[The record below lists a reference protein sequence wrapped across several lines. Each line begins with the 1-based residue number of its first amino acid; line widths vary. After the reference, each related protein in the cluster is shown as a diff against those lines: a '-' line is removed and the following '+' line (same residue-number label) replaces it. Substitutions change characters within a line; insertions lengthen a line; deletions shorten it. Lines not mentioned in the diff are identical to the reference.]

1 MSTKAHDLRDMAFED
16 LESLAL
22 EKAEELM
29 NQRMRLKL
37 RQLDNPLAVRM
48 IRRELATIKTVL
60 NEKRRAVAR

>member
-1 MSTKAHDLRDMAFED
+1 MSKKAHDLRDLAVED
-16 LESLAL
+16 LESLAT

-37 RQLDNPLAVRM
+37 RQLDNPLAVRN
-48 IRRELATIKTVL
+48 IRRELATIKTIL